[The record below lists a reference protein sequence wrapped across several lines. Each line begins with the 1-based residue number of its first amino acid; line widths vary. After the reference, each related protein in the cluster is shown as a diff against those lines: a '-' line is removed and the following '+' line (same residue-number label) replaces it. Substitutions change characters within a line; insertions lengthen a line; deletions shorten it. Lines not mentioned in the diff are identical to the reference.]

1 MSVWLIGKSTPSS
14 RGHPMERIVEFWII
28 IGCWLSSFTVAAL
41 PTQAAELDAKS
52 TETLTLP
59 KVVEDQPAPGIR
71 SRQQAKEYADTGVH
85 HTVFLPKGW
94 SVKGERLPIIFEF
107 TGNYYPAAGS
117 TGKVEDAGLGYG
129 LSGGQYIWVVLPMI
143 TPDGKSNAI
152 TWWGDIDATIAYAKA
167 NVPRII
173 EQFHAN
179 PDAVFL
185 CGFSRGA
192 IGVNFLGLHD
202 DEVAGLWTG
211 FITHDHFD
219 GVRAWRGTDWGSPLE
234 SYREQASQ
242 RLKRVAGR
250 PYLVCESGNIEPTR
264 AFVESV
270 LGDEHSF
277 TFQPIDT
284 HAIFSEFPNDYAKHP
299 HNDRWPLV
307 PSEYRTAVWSWM
319 NKAANRLPFRK
330 ERE

>member
-1 MSVWLIGKSTPSS
+1 MK
-14 RGHPMERIVEFWII
+14 RI
-28 IGCWLSSFTVAAL
+28 AL
-41 PTQAAELDAKS
+41 PSITAACCCLFCFAAIATAVELDVESTQALA
-52 TETLTLP
+52 LP
-59 KVVEDQPAPGIR
+59 EVVQAPPSAGVCT
-71 SRQQAKEYADTGVH
+71 RQQAKEYVGTDVH
-85 HTVFLPKGW
+85 HMVFLPKHW
-94 SVKGERLPIIFEF
+94 SAEGERLPIIFEY

-129 LSGGQYIWVVLPMI
+129 LSGGQFIWVVLPMI
-143 TPDGKSNAI
+143 SADGKSNAI
-152 TWWGDIDATIAYAKA
+152 TWWGDVDATVAYAKT

-202 DEVAGLWTG
+202 DEVAKLWTA

-219 GVRAWRGTDWGSPLE
+219 GVRSWRGTEWGSPLE
-234 SYREQASQ
+234 AYREKASQ

-250 PYLVCESGNIEPTR
+250 PYLVCENGNIEPTR
-264 AFVESV
+264 AFIQSV
-270 LGDEHSF
+270 LGDQHAF
-277 TFQPIDT
+277 TFLPIDT
-284 HAIFSEFPNDYAKHP
+284 RMIFGEFPNQYAKHA

-307 PSEYRTAVWSWM
+307 PSHYRADAWGWM
-319 NKAANRLPFRK
+319 NEAANHSPLGK
-330 ERE
+330 ERK

>member
-1 MSVWLIGKSTPSS
+1 MRRS
-14 RGHPMERIVEFWII
+14 REPGMNRFPNLTFLV
-28 IGCWLSSFTVAAL
+28 GCCLLSLALVADAH
-41 PTQAAELDAKS
+41 AAELAPES
-52 TETLTLP
+52 TEALTLP
-59 KVVEDQPAPGIR
+59 QVVEGQPKAGVR
-71 SRQQAKEYADTGVH
+71 SRQQAIEYADTDVH
-85 HTVFLPKGW
+85 HTVYLPKQW
-94 SVKGERLPIIFEF
+94 SAEGERLPIIFEY

-129 LSGGQYIWVVLPMI
+129 LSGGQFIWVVLPMI
-143 TPDGKSNAI
+143 APDGKSNAI
-152 TWWGDIDATIAYAKA
+152 TWWGDVDATVAYAKT

-179 PDAVFL
+179 PDAVYL

-202 DEVAGLWTG
+202 DEVAKLWTG

-219 GVRAWRGTDWGSPLE
+219 GVRSWRGTDWGSPLE
-234 SYREQASQ
+234 TYRKQASE

-250 PYLVCESGNIEPTR
+250 PYLVCENGNIEPTKEL
-264 AFVESV
+264 VESV
-270 LGDEHSF
+270 LGDQQAF
-277 TFQPIDT
+277 TFLPINT
-284 HAIFSEFPNDYAKHP
+284 RSIFGEFPHQHAKHP

-307 PSEYRTAVWSWM
+307 PSKYRTAAWRWM
-319 NKAANRLPFRK
+319 NEATSRLPLGV